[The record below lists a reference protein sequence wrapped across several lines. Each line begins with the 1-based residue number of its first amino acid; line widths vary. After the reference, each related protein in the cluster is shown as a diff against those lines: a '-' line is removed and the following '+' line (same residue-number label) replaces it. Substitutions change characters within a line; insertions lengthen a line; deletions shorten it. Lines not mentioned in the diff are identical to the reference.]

1 MAPRSLKYRLIGA
14 ALISIAS
21 ALLLYWIGLSST
33 FERHVIRRVEG
44 ELDAHLLQLA
54 AAIGIGS
61 GSVVEFAREPADPR
75 FARPFSGLY
84 WQVAKGSETVLRS
97 RSLWDQD
104 LVLPPGELS
113 FGEKKRYDAIP
124 FGQTELIAVERRV
137 RVGTGKDEQDLRLVV
152 AIDREDVIKA
162 REAFSTDVLR
172 LVGILGLFLM
182 LAAVAQ
188 IIVGLRPLNLLRH
201 RLNIVRFGKA
211 ARLEGQFPLEVQG
224 LVDELNELLNA
235 RDEMIRRARARAG
248 DLAHGLKTPLAI
260 LAAEGRRLKEQGRA
274 DASEEITRQVDL
286 MNRHVERQLAR
297 TRARGPGEPLRAP
310 AKLEPAIQ
318 RLVKTLKR
326 LPQGEHLNWVVE
338 IPDDLEIDFDQMDFD
353 EVAGNILDNARK
365 WARTRV
371 TVSTL
376 KAENELQIVFED
388 DGPGVAKEE
397 LPNVVERG
405 GRLDPDTPGT
415 GLGLAIVTDV
425 LEIYNGKMQIE
436 NAMPSGLR
444 VSLLLPHPDSRPAE
458 L

>member
-1 MAPRSLKYRLIGA
+1 MARRSLKTRLIGA
-14 ALISIAS
+14 AAISIAS
-21 ALLLYWIGLSST
+21 ALLLYWIGLSAT

-54 AAIGIGS
+54 AAIRIGS
-61 GSVVEFAREPADPR
+61 GSVVEFSREPADPR

-84 WQVAKGSETVLRS
+84 WQVAKGSEAVLRS

-104 LVLPPGELS
+104 IVLPPGKLN
-113 FGEKKRYDAIP
+113 FGEKKRHDAIP
-124 FGQTELIAVERRV
+124 FGQSELIAVERRI
-137 RVGTGKDEQDLRLVV
+137 RVGEGKDEQDLSLTV
-152 AIDREDVIKA
+152 AIDRGDVIKA
-162 REAFSTDVLR
+162 RDAFSTDVLR

-188 IIVGLRPLNLLRH
+188 IIVGLRPLDLLRH
-201 RLNIVRFGKA
+201 RLNIVRVGKT
-211 ARLEGQFPLEVQG
+211 ARLEGQFPLEVQS

-235 RDEMIRRARARAG
+235 RDEMIRHARARAG

-274 DASEEITRQVDL
+274 DASEEIARQVDL

-297 TRARGPGEPLRAP
+297 TRARGAGEPLRPP

-318 RLVKTLKR
+318 RLVKTLRR
-326 LPQGEHLNWVVE
+326 LPQGERLNWVVE
-338 IPDDLEIDFDQMDFD
+338 IPEDLEIDFDQMDFD

-376 KAENELQIVFED
+376 KAENDLWIIFED
-388 DGPGVAKEE
+388 DGPGVPKEE
-397 LPNVVERG
+397 LANVVERG

-436 NAMPSGLR
+436 NAIPAGLR
-444 VSLLLPHPDSRPAE
+444 VSLLLPYPAARPAE